1 MGTWPSWGHGDTL
14 RGLGRGWGV
23 SLPSTLVPPPSCSSV
38 SDWLLPGEGVASL
51 APSTWAVHPEK
62 RGGEGE
68 GRSEQAPPPAPHH
81 RHPPPAPNSILPPA
95 PQYWHL
101 SAPITSTPMLAS
113 ISSTPI
119 PASTSTHHQ
128 HSNTSIHQ
136 HPSPAPQYWHPSA
149 PHQYPAT
156 NTCQSP
162 PQSWGAYRR
171 EERVHPHPWAPRASP
186 QQ

>member
-1 MGTWPSWGHGDTL
+1 MGKWEPGPPGDMGTPCEVWGGD
-14 RGLGRGWGV
+14 GGV
-23 SLPSTLVPPPSCSSV
+23 SLPSTLVLPPSCSSV
-38 SDWLLPGEGVASL
+38 SDWLLPGEGMASL

-95 PQYWHL
+95 PQYRHL

-128 HSNTSIHQ
+128 H
-136 HPSPAPQYWHPSA
+136 PSA

-162 PQSWGAYRR
+162 HSLGVHIGERR
-171 EERVHPHPWAPRASP
+171 GFTCTPGPPMQASIGDTAKLT
-186 QQ
+186 QEGRE